1 MINKK
6 LLAAASVAVAVAASS
21 SAFAKTEGHY
31 AGVNIVRSDSGS
43 QHISEGVNVTNKF
56 NDRGI
61 GAGLDYRYAFNMN
74 NFFIAPGLFVE
85 KNNIKTRGSEDEMT
99 SKISINYRYGLK
111 ANIGYDVTD
120 EASVYFT
127 NGLSNTL
134 YKVGFSGVD
143 DGVKFNGE
151 KSTGAIGY
159 FYGAGVAYNVTK
171 EVAVNVEYNTQKIDL
186 NTAFVGAKVEN
197 TLSVVKLG
205 VSYHF

>member
-43 QHISEGVNVTNKF
+43 QYIYGGVNVTNKF

-85 KNNIKTRGSEDEMT
+85 KNNIKTRESTDEMT
-99 SKISINYRYGLK
+99 STISINYRYGLK

-134 YKVGFSGVD
+134 YKVDWKSD
-143 DGVKFNGE
+143 GE

-186 NTAFVGAKVEN
+186 NTASVGAKVEN